1 MSSIAILFGLLSAL
15 TWGAGDFN
23 GGLAV
28 KRSNPYGVIAI
39 AHTISLLLLLI
50 TVFIVGEP
58 IPPLHDW
65 LWGGAS
71 GLAGGIGLMLLYR
84 ALAEGRMSVA
94 APVSA
99 VVAATLPILVGLLQ
113 DGLPALWVLTGFAL
127 ALLAVWLISGG
138 EGLAIHFDDLRMPVV
153 AGIAFGAFFIFIE
166 RASQTALLWPLIAVR
181 IVSISIMLGYAL
193 LTRQDWIP
201 KRESMIPIILSS
213 LLDTFGNAFYALSAR
228 TGRLDVAAV
237 LGALYPGTTVVLAWV
252 FLKERIS
259 RVQAIGILLA
269 LGAIV
274 LLTI

>member
-1 MSSIAILFGLLSAL
+1 MPSIAILYGLLSAL

-28 KRSNPYGVIAI
+28 KRSNPYGVIAV
-39 AHTISLLLLLI
+39 AHTVSLLLLLI

-71 GLAGGIGLMLLYR
+71 GLAGGVGLLLLYR

-99 VVAATLPILVGLLQ
+99 VVAAALPVLVGLLK
-113 DGLPALWVLTGFAL
+113 DGLPALWVLSGFAL

-138 EGLAIHFDDLRMPVV
+138 EGLAIRFDDLRMPVI
-153 AGIAFGAFFIFIE
+153 AGIAFGTFFIFIE

-181 IVSISIMLGYAL
+181 IVSVSTMLGYAL

-201 KRESMIPIILSS
+201 KRESLIPILLSS
-213 LLDTFGNAFYALSAR
+213 VLDTLGNAFYALSAR
-228 TGRLDVAAV
+228 TSRLDVAAV
-237 LGALYPGTTVVLAWV
+237 LGALYPGATVLLAWV

-259 RVQAIGILLA
+259 HVQAVGILLA
-269 LGAIV
+269 LGAII
-274 LLTI
+274 LLTL

>member
-1 MSSIAILFGLLSAL
+1 MPSIAILFGLLSAL

-28 KRSNPYGVIAI
+28 KRSNPYGVIAV
-39 AHTISLLLLLI
+39 AHTVSLLLLLI

-58 IPPLHDW
+58 IPPMHDW

-84 ALAEGRMSVA
+84 SLAEGRMSVA

-99 VVAATLPILVGLLQ
+99 VVAAILPVLIGLLQ
-113 DGLPALWVLTGFAL
+113 DGLPGLWILIGFAL
-127 ALLAVWLISGG
+127 ALVAVWLVSGG
-138 EGLAIHFDDLRMPVV
+138 EGLAIRFDDLRMPVM

-181 IVSISIMLGYAL
+181 IVSVSTMLGYAL
-193 LTRQDWIP
+193 LTHQDWIP
-201 KRESMIPIILSS
+201 KRESMVPLLLSS

-237 LGALYPGTTVVLAWV
+237 LGALYPGATVLLAWV
-252 FLKERIS
+252 FLKEEIS
-259 RVQAIGILLA
+259 RVQTIGILLA
-269 LGAIV
+269 LGAII
-274 LLTI
+274 LLTL

>member
-113 DGLPALWVLTGFAL
+113 EGLPALWVLTGFAL

>member
-1 MSSIAILFGLLSAL
+1 MPSIAILFGLLSAL

-28 KRSNPYGVIAI
+28 KRSNPYGVIVF

-50 TVFIVGEP
+50 TVLIVGEP
-58 IPPLHDW
+58 VPALHDW

-99 VVAATLPILVGLLQ
+99 VVAAALPVLVGLLQ

-127 ALLAVWLISGG
+127 ALAAVWLISGG
-138 EGLAIHFDDLRMPVV
+138 EGLATRFDDLRMPVI
-153 AGIAFGAFFIFIE
+153 AGIAFGAFFIFIA
-166 RASQTALLWPLIAVR
+166 RASQTALLWPLISVR
-181 IVSISIMLGYAL
+181 IVSVSTMLGYAL
-193 LTRQDWIP
+193 LTRQNWLP
-201 KRESMIPIILSS
+201 KRESMVPLLLSS

-237 LGALYPGTTVVLAWV
+237 LGALYPGATVLLAWV
-252 FLKERIS
+252 FLKENIS
-259 RVQAIGILLA
+259 RVQTFGILLA
-269 LGAIV
+269 LGAII
-274 LLTI
+274 LLTL